1 MTSTPRLCAPYPD
14 SVSGMTIM
22 RWALFL
28 GSLALAL
35 VIGVWALQVPAPR
48 DARTPAVEFSAQR
61 AMADVRQIAARPH
74 PVGSADHRR
83 VQDYLFGRMA
93 ALGLNPVLQPGA
105 LSPEAVNRLTQW
117 GGDPA
122 AAGNSAVNIV
132 GVLPGRDAGAQAVLL
147 MAHYDSAWGSPGA
160 ADDGAG
166 VAAVLEAVRAIKARG
181 SADRTLVVLLTDA
194 EELNLDGA
202 RIFFSEH
209 PLRDRIGAVV
219 NLEARG
225 GGGRAMMFETGRG
238 NAETIGLFTRAARQ
252 ADGGATSNA
261 LSIFVYENM
270 PNGTDFTIPKN
281 RGICGVNFAF
291 IGRPSQYHSPTATPD
306 NLDQGALQHIGS
318 QALEAT
324 DAHLRAQTLPVAGA
338 NVVYGDVLGQWFIVH
353 STGLGW
359 TLLAITAALL
369 AFAAWGARHATQLK
383 AADVGRGMMSG
394 LWLLAMGIVVTH
406 GVRALAGPSAAR
418 AESADVYYT
427 LLRRLPWM
435 EAGAVLAV
443 VAVALAALAGRAAL
457 GPRILAGAVVAAV
470 ASALILTGFDPVVLG
485 AGALALG
492 LSLWSQAAPRTV
504 WGGWL
509 GLIALAFVLGCA
521 AQAAA
526 PEAALVFIWP
536 GLLAAIAAALCA
548 LIGARLERARS
559 LVPAALATVLGG
571 AWVCTL
577 AHPVF
582 LGVGMDI
589 PGVLA
594 LMGLLVLLFA
604 RPLAPEHA
612 RSTLAAGAAACL
624 ILACGL
630 SLTAR
635 YAEPMPPP
643 SNVGPT

>member
-1 MTSTPRLCAPYPD
+1 
-14 SVSGMTIM
+14 M

-35 VIGVWALQVPAPR
+35 AIGVWALQVPAPR
-48 DARTPAVEFSAQR
+48 DTGTPATEFSAAR
-61 AMADVRQIAARPH
+61 AMADVRQIGVRPH
-74 PVGSADHRR
+74 PVGSADHVR
-83 VQDYLFGRMA
+83 VQSHLVQRMTT
-93 ALGLNPVLQPGA
+93 LGLNPVLQSGA
-105 LSPEAVNRLTQW
+105 LSPEAIARLTRW

-122 AAGNSAVNIV
+122 AAGNAAVDIV
-132 GVLPGRDAGAQAVLL
+132 GVLPGRDPGAAAVVL

-181 SADRTLVVLLTDA
+181 PADRTLVVLLTDA

-202 RIFFSEH
+202 RLFFSEN

-238 NAETIGLFTRAARQ
+238 NAETIRLFTRAVRK

-281 RGICGVNFAF
+281 RGIGGVNFAF

-324 DAHLRAQTLPVAGA
+324 DAHLRADALPVAGS
-338 NVVYGDVLGQWFIVH
+338 NVVYGDILGRVFIVH

-359 TLLAITAALL
+359 TLLVLAGALL
-369 AFAAWGARHATQLK
+369 AFAAWGARHATGLS
-383 AADVGRGMMSG
+383 AADVGRGLLSG

-406 GVRALAGPSAAR
+406 GVRALTGPSAAR
-418 AESADVYYT
+418 AESAEVYYT

-435 EAGAVLAV
+435 EAGAGLAV

-457 GPRILAGAVVAAV
+457 GPRLLAGVVIASVAAILV
-470 ASALILTGFDPVVLG
+470 LSGRDYALLG
-485 AGALALG
+485 AGGIAIA
-492 LSLWSQAAPRTV
+492 LSLWSQTAPKTV

-509 GLIALAFVLGCA
+509 GLIALILVLGCV
-521 AQAAA
+521 AQALA
-526 PEAALVFIWP
+526 PEAALIFVWP
-536 GLLAAIAAALCA
+536 GLLAAGAAAACA
-548 LIGARLERARS
+548 LVGARLHSAPS

-571 AWVCTL
+571 AWIVTL

-582 LGVGMDI
+582 LGVGMDL

-594 LMGLLVLLFA
+594 LMALLVLLFA

-612 RSTLAAGAAACL
+612 RATLAAGAAACL
-624 ILACGL
+624 ILACGV

-635 YAEPMPPP
+635 YAEPMRVPA
-643 SNVGPT
+643 VGGPT

>member
-1 MTSTPRLCAPYPD
+1 MTN
-14 SVSGMTIM
+14 M

-48 DARTPAVEFSAQR
+48 DAGTSATEFSARR
-61 AMADVRQIAARPH
+61 AMADVRQIGARPH

-83 VQDYLFGRMA
+83 VQGYLVRRMA
-93 ALGLNPVLQPGA
+93 SLGLNPVLQSGA
-105 LSPEAVNRLTQW
+105 LSPEAITRLTRW

-122 AAGNSAVNIV
+122 AAGNAAVNIV
-132 GVLPGRDAGAQAVLL
+132 GVLPGRDPAAAAVVL

-181 SADRTLVVLLTDA
+181 PADRTLVVLFTDA

-202 RIFFSEH
+202 RLFFSEN

-238 NAETIGLFTRAARQ
+238 NAETIALFTKTAGK

-261 LSIFVYENM
+261 LSIFVYETM

-281 RGICGVNFAF
+281 RGIGGVNFAF
-291 IGRPSQYHSPTATPD
+291 IGRPSQYHSPSATPE

-324 DAHLRAQTLPVAGA
+324 DAHVRADALPVAGA
-338 NVVYGDVLGQWFIVH
+338 NVVYGDVLGRIFIVH

-359 TLLAITAALL
+359 TLLAVTAALL
-369 AFAAWGARHATQLK
+369 AFAAWGARHATGVT
-383 AADVGRGMMSG
+383 AADVGRGMLSG
-394 LWLLAMGIVVTH
+394 LWVLAMGIVVTH

-418 AESADVYYT
+418 AESAEVYYT
-427 LLRRLPWM
+427 LLRRLPWI
-435 EAGAVLAV
+435 EAGTGLAV

-457 GPRILAGAVVAAV
+457 GPRLLAGVVIAAVAAV
-470 ASALILTGFDPVVLG
+470 MVTNGFDAVVLG
-485 AGALALG
+485 AGGVAIAL
-492 LSLWSQAAPRTV
+492 STWSQTAPKTP

-509 GLIALAFVLGCA
+509 GLIALILLLGCV
-521 AQAAA
+521 AQATA
-526 PEAALVFIWP
+526 PEAALIFVWP
-536 GLLAAIAAALCA
+536 GLVAALAAAGCA
-548 LIGARLERARS
+548 LIGARLQSTRS
-559 LVPAALATVLGG
+559 LIPAVLATVLGG
-571 AWVCTL
+571 AWILTL

-594 LMGLLVLLFA
+594 LMALLVLLFA

-612 RSTLAAGAAACL
+612 RATLAAGAAACL

-635 YAEPMPPP
+635 YAEPMPAPTAG
-643 SNVGPT
+643 GPT

>member
-1 MTSTPRLCAPYPD
+1 
-14 SVSGMTIM
+14 M
-22 RWALFL
+22 RWTLFL
-28 GSLALAL
+28 GSLLLAL
-35 VIGVWALQVPAPR
+35 ILGVLALQVPSPR
-48 DARTPAVEFSAQR
+48 PTTAPAVAFSAER
-61 AMADVRQIAARPH
+61 AMADVRVMGARPH
-74 PVGSADHRR
+74 PVGSADHAR
-83 VQDYLFGRMA
+83 VQAYLVQRMT
-93 ALGLNPVLQPGA
+93 ALGLSPALQAGA
-105 LSPEAVNRLTQW
+105 MSPEAINRLTEW

-122 AAGNSAVNIV
+122 AVGNQAVNIV
-132 GVLPGRDAGAQAVLL
+132 GVLPGRDPTAAAVLM

-160 ADDGAG
+160 ADDAAG
-166 VAAVLEAVRAIKARG
+166 VAAILESVRALKARG
-181 SADRTLVVLLTDA
+181 TFDRTLVILITDA

-238 NAETIGLFTRAARQ
+238 NAETIDLFARVATR

-281 RGICGVNFAF
+281 RGIAGLNFAF
-291 IGRPSQYHSPTATPD
+291 IGRPALYHTPEATPD
-306 NLDQGALQHIGS
+306 MLDRGALQHIGS

-324 DAHLRAQTLPVAGA
+324 EALLSAPDLPTEGQNA
-338 NVVYGDVLGQWFIVH
+338 VYGDVLGRFLLVH
-353 STGLGW
+353 APGAGW
-359 TLLAITAALL
+359 GLLAITAGLG
-369 AFAAWGARHATQLK
+369 AFAAWGARHRTGLQAI
-383 AADVGRGMMSG
+383 DVGRGMLSG
-394 LWLLAMGIVVTH
+394 LWLVAMGVVVTQ
-406 GVRALAGPSAAR
+406 GVRVLAGPMAGR

-443 VAVALAALAGRAAL
+443 TAVALAALAGRAAL
-457 GPRILAGAVVAAV
+457 GGRLLSGVVVVAVVAV
-470 ASALILTGFDPVVLG
+470 TILGGFDRIVLG
-485 AGALALG
+485 AGIVAVAL
-492 LSLWSQAAPRTV
+492 SVWSPSAPRTV

-509 GLIALAFVLGCA
+509 GLIALIFLLGCI
-521 AQAAA
+521 AQGAA
-526 PEAALVFIWP
+526 PEAALIFVWP
-536 GLLAAIAAALCA
+536 GLLAAFAAAACA
-548 LIGARLERARS
+548 LIGASLNDPRA
-559 LVPAALATVLGG
+559 LIPAALVTVLGG
-571 AWVCTL
+571 AWVVTL

-589 PGVLA
+589 PAVLSLMA
-594 LMGLLVLLFA
+594 LLILLFA

-612 RSTLAAGAAACL
+612 RATLAAGAAACL

-643 SNVGPT
+643 VAGGPS

>member
-1 MTSTPRLCAPYPD
+1 
-14 SVSGMTIM
+14 M

-35 VIGVWALQVPAPR
+35 VIGVWALQVPTPR
-48 DARTPAVEFSAQR
+48 GSDTPAIDFAAGR
-61 AMADVRQIAARPH
+61 AMTDVRVIGVRPH
-74 PVGSADHRR
+74 PVGSADHAR
-83 VQDYLFGRMA
+83 VQAFLVQRMTS
-93 ALGLNPVLQPGA
+93 LGLNPVLQAGA
-105 LSPEAVNRLTQW
+105 MSPEAVNRLTRW

-122 AAGNSAVNIV
+122 AAGNQAVNIV
-132 GVLPGRDAGAQAVLL
+132 GVLPGRDPGAAAVVL

-160 ADDGAG
+160 ADDGTG
-166 VAAVLEAVRAIKARG
+166 VAAVLEAVRAIQARG
-181 SADRTLVVLLTDA
+181 PTERTLVVLFTDA

-202 RIFFSEH
+202 RIFFSEN
-209 PLRDRIGAVV
+209 PLRDRIGAVI

-225 GGGRAMMFETGRG
+225 GGGRAMMFETGKG
-238 NAETIGLFTRAARQ
+238 NAETIGLFTRAAGR

-270 PNGTDFTIPKN
+270 PNGTDFTIPKR
-281 RGICGVNFAF
+281 RGIGGVNFAF

-324 DAHLRAQTLPVAGA
+324 DAHLRATALPVAGG
-338 NVVYGDVLGQWFIVH
+338 NVVYGDILGRLFIVH

-359 TLLAITAALL
+359 TLLAITAGLL
-369 AFAAWGARHATQLK
+369 AFAAWGARHATRLE
-383 AADVGRGMMSG
+383 AADVGRGMLSG

-418 AESADVYYT
+418 AESADIYYT

-435 EAGAVLAV
+435 EAGAGLAV

-457 GPRILAGAVVAAV
+457 GPRVLAGVVIAAV
-470 ASALILTGFDPVVLG
+470 AATLILNGFDPVVLG
-485 AGALALG
+485 AGGVAIAL
-492 LSLWSQAAPRTV
+492 SIWSQAWPRSA

-509 GLIALAFVLGCA
+509 GLIALVFVLGCV
-521 AQAAA
+521 AQGAA
-526 PEAALVFIWP
+526 PEAALIFVWP
-536 GLLAAIAAALCA
+536 GLVAALAAGLCA
-548 LIGARLERARS
+548 LVGARLVNPRA
-559 LVPAALATVLGG
+559 LIPAALATALGG
-571 AWVCTL
+571 AWIVTL
-577 AHPVF
+577 SHPVF

-594 LMGLLVLLFA
+594 LMALLVLLFA
-604 RPLAPEHA
+604 RPLAPELA
-612 RSTLAAGAAACL
+612 RATLAAGAAACL

-635 YAEPMPPP
+635 SVEPMPPP
-643 SNVGPT
+643 SVDGPT